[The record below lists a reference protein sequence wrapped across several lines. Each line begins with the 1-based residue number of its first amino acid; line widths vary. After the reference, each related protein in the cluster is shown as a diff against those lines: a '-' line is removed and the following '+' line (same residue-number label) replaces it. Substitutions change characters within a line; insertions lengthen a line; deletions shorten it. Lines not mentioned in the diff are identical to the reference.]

1 MQIINESDL
10 DVTWR
15 RYNSDDWARE
25 HTPPGGRGALAQ
37 AGRAP
42 YNLLNNATGLYYVVF
57 TNKGGSPTYAW
68 WRPGKRF
75 HFETHSPKL
84 GRDQTVTLKGSSR
97 YQVVNPAGFPM
108 TGEALSDGYQV
119 G

>member
-1 MQIINESDL
+1 MIWHREGGPA
-10 DVTWR
+10 
-15 RYNSDDWARE
+15 YN
-25 HTPPGGRGALAQ
+25 PP
-37 AGRAP
+37 
-42 YNLLNNATGLYYVVF
+42 NNATGLYYVVF
-57 TNKGGSPTYAW
+57 TNKGGSLTYAW
-68 WRPGKRF
+68 WRPGNASTLK
-75 HFETHSPKL
+75 HSPKL